1 MAVDRELEN
10 IVWLACFLR
19 RGAMRGEVAE
29 VRSLPTKSSLLED
42 KIESR
47 EPFMRGAVRDEVA
60 EVSSLPAKSSLLEH
74 KIKPPGSF
82 HERCNR

>member
-1 MAVDRELEN
+1 M
-10 IVWLACFLR
+10 

-47 EPFMRGAVRDEVA
+47 EAFMRGAVRGEVA
-60 EVSSLPAKSSLLEH
+60 EVRSLPTKSSLLEH

-82 HERCNR
+82 HERCSR